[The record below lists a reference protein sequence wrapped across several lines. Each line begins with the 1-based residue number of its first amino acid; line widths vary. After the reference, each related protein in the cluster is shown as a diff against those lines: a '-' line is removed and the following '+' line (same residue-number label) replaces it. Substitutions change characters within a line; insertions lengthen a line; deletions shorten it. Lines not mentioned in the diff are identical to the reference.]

1 MNDKIRLL
9 LEQIS
14 TLDEELRTALH
25 EQETRVLFEIKG
37 KRVEFEQSVKQAHRK
52 LKLGFFRW
60 LVTNR
65 PQNLITGPIIYS
77 MIIPLFITDLL
88 ISFYQFSCFPIYK
101 IAKVRRADF
110 VIFDRSQLQYLN
122 FIEKFHCTYCEYAN
136 GVIAYVREI
145 IGRTEQYFCPIKHA
159 RKVLGS
165 HSHYACFLDYGE
177 ADNYEAKLEAYRVA
191 LGTAEST
198 GKTPCLNT
206 RS

>member
-1 MNDKIRLL
+1 MNDKIRSLL
-9 LEQIS
+9 AQINS
-14 TLDEELRTALH
+14 LDAELRTALH

-37 KRVEFEQSVKQAHRK
+37 KHVEFERSIKQAHRK
-52 LKLGFFRW
+52 LKQGFFRW

-77 MIIPLFITDLL
+77 MIIPLFLTDVL

-136 GVIAYVREI
+136 GVIAYIREVI
-145 IGRTEQYFCPIKHA
+145 ARTEEYFCPIKHA

-165 HSHYACFLDYGE
+165 HSRYAYFLDYGD

-191 LGTAEST
+191 LGKAENI
-198 GKTPCLNT
+198 GKPHD
-206 RS
+206 